1 MAEIT
6 DSPKPPPQRVT
17 LTYPVINHAAQVRP
31 HLLAAAPVQ
40 RSEYEVPCTAAM
52 LHCTIHRS
60 RRLSLCTHSFAQV
73 AFVATGESK
82 APVLRHIF
90 DASVPFEDSLPSA
103 RIRQR
108 DTELPTWFVDTPAA
122 SQL

>member
-1 MAEIT
+1 VVALSHHHLASSIAV
-6 DSPKPPPQRVT
+6 PR
-17 LTYPVINHAAQVRP
+17 RP
-31 HLLAAAPVQ
+31 LPSVAP
-40 RSEYEVPCTAAM
+40 R
-52 LHCTIHRS
+52 
-60 RRLSLCTHSFAQV
+60 AQV

-90 DASVPFEDSLPSA
+90 DGSVPFEESLPSA

-122 SQL
+122 AQH